1 MKNPHGNCILKS
13 FERDF
18 PGGPVV
24 KTACFHYRGVW
35 VQSQVGEIKSRMPC
49 SVGPAKKKNYARLTK
64 ECARE
69 GPVI

>member
-1 MKNPHGNCILKS
+1 MKKPHGNCILKS

-24 KTACFHYRGVW
+24 KNACFHYRGVW

-49 SVGPAKKKNYARLTK
+49 SVGPAKKKK
-64 ECARE
+64 IM
-69 GPVI
+69 PD